1 MGTVLP
7 RIILWVIAAFY
18 AYGAYEHIAS
28 IAGNHGYTWSEAPL
42 KWQVLDIVYLALD
55 IVVIVGF
62 LLRWLI
68 GVFAFFA
75 VAISQIV
82 LYTVLR
88 SWIIDVPVKFTPAPE
103 HLGYLDMLVI
113 FHIVAIVLVVVA
125 LRMGA
130 LKKAPDEG

>member
-18 AYGAYEHIAS
+18 AFGAYEHIAS
-28 IAGNHGYTWSEAPL
+28 IAGQHGYTWSEAPA
-42 KWQVLDIVYLALD
+42 KWQALDVIYLTLD

-62 LLRWLI
+62 LLRWRI

-88 SWIIDVPVKFTPAPE
+88 SWIVDVPVKFTPAPE
-103 HLGYLDMLVI
+103 DLGYLNMVVI
-113 FHIVAIVLVVVA
+113 FHVVAIVLVLIA
-125 LRMGA
+125 LRFGA
-130 LKKAPDEG
+130 LKRAVEEG